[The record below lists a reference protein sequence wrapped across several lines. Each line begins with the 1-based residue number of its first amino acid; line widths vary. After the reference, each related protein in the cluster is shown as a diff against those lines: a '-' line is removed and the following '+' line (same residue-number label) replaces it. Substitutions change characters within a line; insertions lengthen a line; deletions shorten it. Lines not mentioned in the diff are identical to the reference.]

1 MEEPE
6 CGEVGVRKPA
16 GVGGREARS
25 WYLMATS
32 ALWQDHPA
40 SLVGGALVGLYTPPP
55 IVLAESHSQG
65 GSDMAVREDLWELL
79 EDADGEWLV
88 LRPAVPTSSA
98 LKCC

>member
-1 MEEPE
+1 MRSQEDGAGRGAGMGAAWLSP
-6 CGEVGVRKPA
+6 GPGSSGADRGKAVVLVSDLSLLGV
-16 GVGGREARS
+16 E
-25 WYLMATS
+25 
-32 ALWQDHPA
+32 
-40 SLVGGALVGLYTPPP
+40 
-55 IVLAESHSQG
+55 G